1 MDKLKNMEPKKLAI
15 LTAAIVLVLGVVGA
29 ILSSKSPVIGIVLV
43 VAAAGLTFFLVSM
56 KAEQE
61 KQSNKTDKY
70 RKLFRNLPIGFAQA
84 RIISDATGEVVG
96 YQVVDANDIFGT
108 YFNLDREKV
117 ISKFFRI

>member
-61 KQSNKTDKY
+61 KQSTSPTKHPRT
-70 RKLFRNLPIGFAQA
+70 A
-84 RIISDATGEVVG
+84 R
-96 YQVVDANDIFGT
+96 
-108 YFNLDREKV
+108 
-117 ISKFFRI
+117 